1 MKKLGIKA
9 KIWMSIGIFAAGYVA
24 FLVLLQW
31 TSSETQQHTQV
42 ASGSLFPAALSSQEA
57 SARFE
62 RMLERYNDAVLMQ
75 DRKALAKAD
84 EDAELV
90 TSALRSVQEKVSF
103 RTERQKQTT
112 TLIQRFESIHGRS
125 QSLYSTMIEHPD
137 NTPQTQQS
145 VAALGEENREM
156 SASLKELQA
165 GLTTDFQ
172 AELDTVTDW
181 SRRQRT
187 FGILVL
193 LIGALCGGSVSA
205 VVIERYIA
213 TPLRQLTGCLKD
225 IAEGEGDLTQRL
237 ELTSDD
243 ELGET
248 SESFN
253 LFMDKLQE
261 VMRQIASNTYQLSEA
276 CAKLSATSHQI
287 TANSGETS
295 TQATVVS
302 QSAQQ
307 VSQNLQ
313 TVAIGAGEM
322 GSTIQSIANN
332 AHEAATVAS
341 EAVQTAQAANANVAK
356 LSASSAEIGEVIKV
370 ITSIAQQTNL
380 LALNATIE
388 AARAGESG
396 KGFAVVANEVKELAK
411 QTAKATED
419 ISRKITAIQT
429 DTHGAIEAIATISGV
444 INHINDISGTIA
456 TAVEEQSATTNE
468 MTRNLGDAARG
479 SKDITGSIS
488 GIAQAAESTSL
499 GASDTQKAVQELVQM
514 SAQLSSLVEQFK
526 IDAGDLR
533 RGRPS
538 MLPAL
543 GMAAR
548 AGR

>member
-24 FLVLLQW
+24 FLILLQW
-31 TSSETQQHTQV
+31 TSSETQRHTQV
-42 ASGSLFPAALSSQEA
+42 ASGSLFTAALSSQEA
-57 SARFE
+57 SAGFE
-62 RMLERYNDAVLMQ
+62 RMVKRYDDAVLMQ

-84 EDAELV
+84 EDAEVV
-90 TSALRSVQEKVSF
+90 TSALRSVQEKTSL
-103 RTERQKQTT
+103 RTERQQQTT
-112 TLIQRFESIHGRS
+112 TLIQRLEDIHGRS
-125 QSLYSTMIEHPD
+125 QSLYSTMIEHPE

-145 VAALGEENREM
+145 VAALAEKNRQM

-165 GLTTDFQ
+165 GLATDFRG
-172 AELDTVTDW
+172 ELDTVTDW

-213 TPLRQLTGCLKD
+213 TPLRQLTDCLRD

-248 SESFN
+248 SQSFN

-261 VMRQIASNTYQLSEA
+261 VMRQIASNTYQLAEA
-276 CAKLSATSHQI
+276 SAKLSATSRQI
-287 TANSGETS
+287 MANSGETS

-302 QSAQQ
+302 QAALQ

-388 AARAGESG
+388 AARAGEAG

-499 GASDTQKAVQELVQM
+499 GASDTEKAVQELVQM
-514 SAQLSSLVEQFK
+514 SAQLSGLVEQFK
-526 IDAGDLR
+526 IDAGDIR
-533 RGRPS
+533 RGRPITS
-538 MLPAL
+538 PAL